1 MVLKNEHEKLKEELD
16 SQNIQM
22 AEVQNKQSN
31 LESAIIDAEELLA
44 SLQIELNNYENELK
58 QQTEDIEED
67 ISSKLDNVKELKV
80 NYKEL
85 YDTNTFLKQV
95 CMFLCFFDSFTIK
108 IFSFRNV

>member
-1 MVLKNEHEKLKEELD
+1 
-16 SQNIQM
+16 M

>member
-16 SQNIQM
+16 AQNIQM

-44 SLQIELNNYENELK
+44 SLQIDLNNCENELK

-67 ISSKLDNVKELKV
+67 ISSKLDNVKELKD

-85 YDTNTFLKQV
+85 YDRNTSLKQV
-95 CMFLCFFDSFTIK
+95 CMLLCFLINFAIK
-108 IFSFRNV
+108 LFSFRNV